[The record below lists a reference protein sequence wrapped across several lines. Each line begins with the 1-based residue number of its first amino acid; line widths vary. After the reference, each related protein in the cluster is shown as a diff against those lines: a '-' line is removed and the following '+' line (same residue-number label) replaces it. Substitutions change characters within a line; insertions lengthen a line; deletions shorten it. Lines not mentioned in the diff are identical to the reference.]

1 MNKKIVYV
9 RTYYSMTTK
18 SGILYVLHIE
28 LEGKS
33 LVKIG
38 MTTRNIEDR
47 VSEIL
52 ISIFKKYREFPYC
65 RPHRFTKVT
74 DVMSKEKEMH
84 KKFSSHKFKTSKRFS
99 GSTEFFEVPVDSVV
113 KVYDKLYKPKARP
126 KTKKK
131 GVFFSTVKP

>member
-1 MNKKIVYV
+1 MKKKIVYV

-74 DVMSKEKEMH
+74 DVSRKEKEMH
-84 KKFSSHKFKTSKRFS
+84 KKFATYKFKTSKRFS
-99 GSTEFFEVPVDSVV
+99 GSTEFFEVPVNTVV
-113 KVYDKLYKPKARP
+113 DMYDKLYKPKARR
-126 KTKKK
+126 KKK
-131 GVFFSTVKP
+131 GVFFSTMKP